1 MIKFELVRY
10 KNILSTGNA
19 FTEVRLDKHPSTLV
33 VGTNGAGKST
43 MIDALCFALFGKPYR
58 KINKPQLI
66 NSINQKDMLVEVE
79 FTIGKS
85 KYKVVRGIKP
95 NKFEIW
101 QNGTMLN
108 QDASARDYQSLLE
121 KQILKLNFKSFTQI
135 VVLGSASFTPFMQLS
150 ANDRREIIEDLLDI
164 QIFSVMN
171 DILKGEM
178 QSTIQ
183 RSNQLRTDM
192 DMTKQKVELQESY
205 ISKIE
210 EARKQGVQDI
220 QEKIQQATTAIGEY
234 STTITTLRE
243 KIEGR
248 EQTIAD
254 LDAISKKLSKLTKLQ
269 SQLESNVNKFQKE
282 IKFYDESESC
292 HTCKQEIADTFKD
305 KIIEEKGEKLRE
317 TTSALT
323 ELESQ
328 IEVINKRLKEINE
341 VQLEISDLQHEV
353 SKYQA
358 MISTQNTHIDSL
370 NVELEKVQQASSDDT
385 SEDKKAL
392 KELAKQ
398 YLDMT
403 EEKSKINEDKYYYEI
418 GANLL
423 KDGGIKT
430 KIINQYLP
438 VINHYVNQY
447 LKSMDFF
454 VQFELDEN
462 FKETI
467 RSRHR
472 DAFSYAS
479 FSEGEKMRI
488 DLSLLFTWRQI
499 AKMKNSTNT
508 NLLIMDEVFDS
519 SLDTTGTDEFLKIL
533 NTLDKGV
540 NAFIISHKGD
550 TLFDK
555 FTNIIRFEKF
565 QNYSRMVS

>member
-19 FTEVRLDKHPSTLV
+19 FTEVRLDKHPSTLI

-66 NSINQKDMLVEVE
+66 NSINQKDLVVEVE
-79 FTIGKS
+79 FSIGKS

-183 RSNQLRTDM
+183 RSNQLKSDM

-210 EARKQGVQDI
+210 EARKKGVQDI

-234 STTITTLRE
+234 SATITTLRE

-254 LDAISKKLSKLTKLQ
+254 LDAVSKKLSKLTKLQ

-328 IEVINKRLKEINE
+328 IEIINKRLKEINE

-385 SEDKKAL
+385 SEDRKAL

-540 NAFIISHKGD
+540 NSFIISHKGD

-555 FTNIIRFEKF
+555 FTNIIRFDKF